1 MRRFSQRNSLVT
13 LNEIN
18 VTPLLDLAFVLL
30 IIFIITTP
38 ALEPGLNLK
47 LPVGGDARTR
57 PDTANEVTVNGLA
70 DGRFTVASAG
80 NRMLSEKELEAELVR
95 AYQRNPRVVLVLRVE
110 AAAPAQVLVTLLDVC
125 GRNGLTRFRIGT
137 QLPKRR

>member
-30 IIFIITTP
+30 IIFVITTP
-38 ALEPGLNLK
+38 ALEPGLNMK

-57 PDTANEVTVNGLA
+57 PDRDNEALVQGLA
-70 DGRFTVASAG
+70 NGTYLFRDGRPITE
-80 NRMLSEKELEAELVR
+80 RDLESELVR
-95 AYQRNPRVVLVLRVE
+95 AYRENPRLVLLLRVE
-110 AAAPAQVLVTLLDVC
+110 GGAPAQVLVTLLDIC
-125 GRNGLTRFRIGT
+125 SRNGLTRFRIAT